1 MARPPLNR
9 PMFRVPG
16 MSRQPMGILASGPQ
30 IMNAAMRSTDQNPFM
45 MGANPVTA
53 RQVSTAN
60 QVVAPPPVATS
71 SIEGAPMMNSSAF
84 NQLDRDI
91 MRSLSAE
98 DAEAMLKQQFD
109 AAGGPSNV
117 DVAAREGSGLAS
129 EATASV
135 MDTINKKNQELLARE
150 AAGKKPDRL
159 GKFQSELRKN
169 IDDYK
174 ASLDKEEA
182 PSLDSPIAALAGESY
197 NKIVNDFITENDT
210 DIPNIADYKMSDF
223 ADLAMEV
230 TGRDKDPS
238 KVADEDRD
246 TAFWLNLMKAG
257 LAIASGESS
266 DALTNIAKGLSFGLE
281 SYGKDIKEISQQERE
296 ANKELAGIKFALL
309 KDQKDADVAQRA
321 AKIQALQTRVAIAD
335 KLNAQDLA
343 AFDKKQ
349 ARALEMLKVENDF
362 IVKSNEMGLK
372 LDQLDFDREKFGQ
385 TVKATLAGQTPKFIR
400 ELAAAG
406 YVSATDE
413 KKGVDF
419 ADPNSY
425 TLTDEGDA
433 LFRAYV
439 ESKGSVR
446 LTDLMESAN
455 AASDLGMAYGASFGH
470 LPEAEAKKAAKTLT
484 LAMGKLKIPTTEPE
498 ASAAKLPYFRQT
510 NARTSD
516 GNMVQYVLENNIPGV
531 TFHGPSGEILN
542 QNNLDLL
549 KSRSAQ
555 DKAAATPIQYIQFNS
570 RTLAVPE

>member
-9 PMFRVPG
+9 RMFRVPG

-30 IMNAAMRSTDQNPFM
+30 IMDAAMRSTNQNPFM
-45 MGANPVTA
+45 MGDNPVMA

-60 QVVAPPPVATS
+60 QVVVPPVSTS
-71 SIEGAPMMNSSAF
+71 AIEGAPAMNSAAF
-84 NQLDRDI
+84 NQLDRDL
-91 MRSLSAE
+91 MGSLSAA
-98 DAEAMLKQQFD
+98 DAEAMLSSQFD
-109 AAGGPSNV
+109 ALGGPSPT
-117 DVAAREGSGLAS
+117 DAAARKGANLAK

-135 MDTINKKNQELLARE
+135 MDTINAKNKELLARE
-150 AAGKKPDRL
+150 AANKKPDRL
-159 GKFQSELRKN
+159 GDFQSQLRKN
-169 IDDYK
+169 IDGYR
-174 ASLDKEEA
+174 AALDKAEA
-182 PSLDSPIAALAGESY
+182 PSLNSPIAALAGKSY
-197 NKIVNDFITENDT
+197 NELVNEFITEGDT
-210 DIPNIADYKMSDF
+210 DIPSIADYKLSDF
-223 ADLAMEV
+223 QDLAMQV
-230 TGRDKDPS
+230 TGRDRDPS
-238 KVADEDRD
+238 EVADEDRQ
-246 TAFWLNLMKAG
+246 TSFWLNLMKAG

-281 SYGKDIKEISQQERE
+281 SYGKDMKDITQQERD
-296 ANKELAGIKFALL
+296 ANKEIAGIKFALL

-335 KLNAQDLA
+335 KLNAQELA

-372 LDQLDFDREKFGQ
+372 LDELDFNREKFGQ
-385 TVKATLAGQTPKFIR
+385 TVKATLAGQTPTFIR

-406 YVSATDE
+406 YVAATDE

-425 TLTDEGDA
+425 TLTEEGDA

-455 AASDLGMAYGASFGH
+455 AASDLGMAYGASFSH

-516 GNMVQYVLENNIPGV
+516 GNMIQYVLENNVPGV
-531 TFHGPSGEILN
+531 TFHGPSGEVLS
-542 QNNLDLL
+542 QDNLDLL
-549 KSRSAQ
+549 KSRNK
-555 DKAAATPIQYIQFNS
+555 KASATPIQYIQFKS
-570 RTLAVPE
+570 RILAERE

>member
-16 MSRQPMGILASGPQ
+16 MSRQPMGILASGPR

-45 MGANPVTA
+45 MGANPVMA
-53 RQVSTAN
+53 RQVSTGN
-60 QVVAPPPVATS
+60 QVVVPPVATS
-71 SIEGAPMMNSSAF
+71 SIEGAPIMNSSAF
-84 NQLDRDI
+84 NTLDRDI

-109 AAGGPSNV
+109 AASRPSSEKNI
-117 DVAAREGSGLAS
+117 AAASREGSGLAS

-150 AAGKKPDRL
+150 DADKKPDPL

-169 IDDYK
+169 IDAYK
-174 ASLDKEEA
+174 ASLDREEA
-182 PSLDSPIAALAGESY
+182 PSLDSPIAALAGKSY
-197 NKIVNDFITENDT
+197 NELVNEFITENDT

-281 SYGKDIKEISQQERE
+281 SYGKDMKDISQQERE
-296 ANKELAGIKFALL
+296 ANKEIAGIKFALL

-362 IVKSNEMGLK
+362 VVKINEMGLK
-372 LDQLDFDREKFGQ
+372 IEELDFNREKFDE
-385 TVKATLAGQTPKFIR
+385 TVKATLAGQTPTFIR

-406 YVSATDE
+406 YVAATDE

-425 TLTDEGDA
+425 KLTEEGNA
-433 LFRAYV
+433 MFRAYV

-455 AASDLGMAYGASFGH
+455 AAGSLKMSYGLTFDH
-470 LPEAEAKKAAKTLT
+470 LPETDAIKKSKLLTLT
-484 LAMGKLKIPTTEPE
+484 FGKMNIPSDPTE
-498 ASAAKLPYFRQT
+498 AATMIVPFARKT
-510 NARTSD
+510 NARTSNKAIIDHVIENRVAGVVFYGPD
-516 GNMVQYVLENNIPGV
+516 GEVL
-531 TFHGPSGEILN
+531 GED
-542 QNNLDLL
+542 NLKKLRN
-549 KSRSAQ
+549 KGQKASAV
-555 DKAAATPIQYIQFNS
+555 PIQYIEFKK
-570 RTLAVPE
+570 LAVTE

>member
-1 MARPPLNR
+1 MVRPPLNR
-9 PMFRVPG
+9 RMFRVPG
-16 MSRQPMGILASGPQ
+16 MSRQPQGILASGPQ
-30 IMNAAMRSTDQNPFM
+30 IMDAAMRSTDQSPIM
-45 MGANPVTA
+45 
-53 RQVSTAN
+53 QVSTGN
-60 QVVAPPPVATS
+60 QVVVPPV
-71 SIEGAPMMNSSAF
+71 MNSSAF
-84 NQLDRDI
+84 NTLDRNI
-91 MRSLSAE
+91 MSSLSAE

-109 AAGGPSNV
+109 AASRPSLAPQPLV
-117 DVAAREGSGLAS
+117 GLAAD
-129 EATASV
+129 ATASV

-150 AAGKKPDRL
+150 DADKKPDPL

-169 IDDYK
+169 IDAYK

-182 PSLDSPIAALAGESY
+182 PSLDSPIAALAGKSY
-197 NKIVNDFITENDT
+197 NELVNEFITENDT

-281 SYGKDIKEISQQERE
+281 SYGKDMKDISQQERE
-296 ANKELAGIKFALL
+296 ANKEIAGIKFALL

-362 IVKSNEMGLK
+362 VVKINEMGLK
-372 LDQLDFDREKFGQ
+372 IEELDFNREKFDQ
-385 TVKATLAGQTPKFIR
+385 TVKATLAGQTPTFIR

-406 YVSATDE
+406 YVAATDE

-425 TLTDEGDA
+425 KLTEEGNA
-433 LFRAYV
+433 MFRAYV

-455 AASDLGMAYGASFGH
+455 AAGSLKMSYGLTFDH
-470 LPEAEAKKAAKTLT
+470 LPETDAIKKSKLLTLT
-484 LAMGKLKIPTTEPE
+484 FGKMNIPSDPTE
-498 ASAAKLPYFRQT
+498 AATMIVPFARKT
-510 NARTSD
+510 NARTSNKAIIDHVIENRVAGVIFYGPD
-516 GNMVQYVLENNIPGV
+516 GEVL
-531 TFHGPSGEILN
+531 GED
-542 QNNLDLL
+542 NLKKLRN
-549 KSRSAQ
+549 KGQKASAV
-555 DKAAATPIQYIQFNS
+555 PIQYIEFKK
-570 RTLAVPE
+570 LAVTE